1 MLDGLEVDTWPVGI
15 AVSEAVTNVVLHA
28 YRQREPG
35 WIRATASIVPDLLTV
50 VVSDGGVCR
59 V

>member
-28 YRQREPG
+28 YRHREPG
-35 WIRATASIVPDLLTV
+35 CVGVTASIVPDLLTV
-50 VVSDGGVCR
+50 VVSDDGVCR